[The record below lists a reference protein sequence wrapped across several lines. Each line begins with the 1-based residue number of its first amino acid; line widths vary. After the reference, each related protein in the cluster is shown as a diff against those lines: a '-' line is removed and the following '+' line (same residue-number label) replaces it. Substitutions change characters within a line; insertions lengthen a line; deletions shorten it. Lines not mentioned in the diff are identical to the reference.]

1 MTTYLFC
8 VFSLDVFRHLLGV
21 VEEEVAARV
30 ATPHHLP
37 VDVLLHHDLVHVVA
51 VPPLYVGLEVAD
63 QDAALRAPEL
73 VAPGPGL
80 HPVDEP
86 HVTVQDLD
94 VFPAQTALVLGVVD
108 GLQLL
113 NWLRQGDIL
122 SAEILILHILIRFC
136 REVVIFLRL
145 YGLPPQQSSLLG
157 NHVDV
162 PLSLG
167 QIALQVLVVP
177 HVELGTALGVAE
189 VAHGGRVGDVHVEEL
204 VVKVTVLVIVVIAV
218 AIVLLIIVTFI
229 FEVSI
234 DFIYSCKK

>member
-1 MTTYLFC
+1 MREDVVLQIMVIFTDLTTLETLGT
-8 VFSLDVFRHLLGV
+8 SLVIVTLHNSAGYKCSSCAIGV
-21 VEEEVAARV
+21 VI
-30 ATPHHLP
+30 
-37 VDVLLHHDLVHVVA
+37 
-51 VPPLYVGLEVAD
+51 
-63 QDAALRAPEL
+63 
-73 VAPGPGL
+73 APGPGL

-86 HVTVQDLD
+86 HVTVQYLD
-94 VFPAQTALVLGVVD
+94 VLPAQAALVLGVVD

-113 NWLRQGDIL
+113 NWLRRGDIL

-145 YGLPPQQSSLLG
+145 YGLPPQQSGLLG

-177 HVELGTALGVAE
+177 QVELGTALGVAE